1 MIYRIYSNMPTF
13 KEFQIH
19 QGLNLI
25 LADKSPG
32 ATERQT
38 RNGAGKSSLTE
49 LIHFLMGSNLFNS
62 SIFRVPTLSQYFFGI
77 DFDLGQTKTRVERSG
92 DVSSKV
98 TIRGANTG
106 SWLIEL
112 TKDKLF
118 ESESEVISNSQ
129 WRTMLGTLM
138 FGLKEGDEG
147 AQASKFGPTFRSL
160 FSYFVRRQSAGGF
173 TSPTKNSIQQ
183 QTWDEQVGISYLL
196 GLDWT
201 ITQQWQQVREKE
213 KTLKE
218 LRKAISEGTF
228 GAIVGSSA
236 ELRTR
241 LTLSEERSRQLREH
255 VSSFQVLPE
264 YRNLENEASQLT
276 REMGTL
282 ADENTIDRQL
292 LSELQGAYS
301 YEVDPS
307 VNDLTRLYQE
317 AGVILSEA
325 VVRRFEDVKQFHESI
340 IENRKSYLSSEVIA
354 AERRIRS
361 REEQMTTKNNRLA
374 TIMAILQSH
383 GALDQFVKLQSEL
396 TTQEAKT
403 EAIRQQFVAVQRLEG
418 QKSELEFE
426 RRQLELRL
434 RQDYHEQEETLRHAI
449 LVFEKFSS
457 ALYEEAGNLTID
469 ASTNGP
475 RFDVTIRG
483 EKSKGISNMQIFC
496 FDMML
501 MQICAERH
509 LGPGFLVHDSHLFD
523 GVDERQVAKAL
534 QLGER
539 AARDLNFQYI
549 VTMNS
554 DAVPRELPDGF
565 DLYEHI
571 LPVRLTDETE
581 EGGLFGVRF

>member
-13 KEFQIH
+13 KELQFH

-49 LIHFLMGSNLFNS
+49 LIHFLMGANLVNS
-62 SIFRVPTLSQYFFGI
+62 SIFRAPTLSQYYFGI
-77 DFDLGQTKTRVERSG
+77 DFDLGRTKTRVERSG
-92 DVSSKV
+92 DASSKV
-98 TIRGANTG
+98 IIRGANAEN
-106 SWLIEL
+106 WLIEL

-118 ESESEVISNSQ
+118 ESESEVILNSQ
-129 WRTMLGTLM
+129 WRIVLGNLM
-138 FGLKEGDEG
+138 FGLKEDDEG
-147 AQASKFGPTFRSL
+147 TQASKFGPTFRSL

-173 TSPTKNSIQQ
+173 ISPIKHSMQQ
-183 QTWDEQVGISYLL
+183 QIWDEQVAISHLL

-201 ITQQWQQVREKE
+201 IPQQWQQVRERE
-213 KTLKE
+213 KSLKE
-218 LRKAISEGTF
+218 LRKAIGEGTF
-228 GAIVGSSA
+228 GAFVGSSA
-236 ELRTR
+236 ELRTK

-276 REMGTL
+276 REMGAL

-292 LSELQGAYS
+292 LSELQESFS

-307 VNDLTRLYQE
+307 VNDLARLYQE
-317 AGVILSEA
+317 AGVVLSET

-340 IENRKSYLSSEVIA
+340 IENRKSYLSSEVMA
-354 AERRIRS
+354 AERRIKS

-374 TIMAILQSH
+374 TIMGILQSH
-383 GALDQFVKLQSEL
+383 GALDQFAKLQSEL
-396 TTQEAKT
+396 TAQEAKT
-403 EAIRQQFVAVQRLEG
+403 EAIRQQFAAAEQLEG

-426 RRQLELRL
+426 RRQLERRL
-434 RQDYHEQEETLRHAI
+434 RQDYHEQEERLRYAI
-449 LVFEKFSS
+449 LAFERISS

-475 RFDVTIRG
+475 QFEVTIRG
-483 EKSKGISNMQIFC
+483 DKSKGISNMQIFC

-501 MQICAERH
+501 MQLCAEKH
-509 LGPGFLVHDSHLFD
+509 IGPGFLVHDSHLFD

-534 QLGER
+534 QLGES

-565 DLYEHI
+565 DLNEYI
-571 LPVRLTDETE
+571 LPVRLTDATE

>member
-13 KEFQIH
+13 KEFQLY

-49 LIHFLMGSNLFNS
+49 LIHFLMGANLFNS
-62 SIFRVPTLSQYFFGI
+62 SIFRAPTLIQYFFGI

-92 DVSSKV
+92 DASSKV
-98 TIRGANTG
+98 IIRGANTR
-106 SWLIEL
+106 SWLFEL
-112 TKDKLF
+112 IKDKLF

-129 WRTMLGTLM
+129 WRTVLGNLM
-138 FGLKEGDEG
+138 FGLKEVDEG
-147 AQASKFGPTFRSL
+147 TQTSKFGPTFRSL
-160 FSYFVRRQSAGGF
+160 FSYFIRRQSAGGF

-201 ITQQWQQVREKE
+201 IPQQWQQVREKE

-241 LTLSEERSRQLREH
+241 LTLTEERSRQLRKH
-255 VSSFQVLPE
+255 VSSFQVIPE

-292 LSELQGAYS
+292 LSELQEAFS

-317 AGVILSEA
+317 AGVILSES

-340 IENRKSYLSSEVIA
+340 IENRKSYLNSEVIA
-354 AERRIRS
+354 ADRRIKS
-361 REEQMTTKNNRLA
+361 REEQMITKNNRLA

-396 TTQEAKT
+396 TAQEAKT
-403 EAIRQQFVAVQRLEG
+403 EAIRQQFAAVQQLEG

-475 RFDVTIRG
+475 QFDVTIRG

-509 LGPGFLVHDSHLFD
+509 IGPGFLVHDSHLFD

-539 AARDLNFQYI
+539 AARDLKFQYI

-554 DAVPRELPDGF
+554 DAVPRELPDDF
-565 DLYEHI
+565 DLNKYI
-571 LPVRLTDETE
+571 LPVRLTDATE

>member
-1 MIYRIYSNMPTF
+1 MPTF
-13 KEFQIH
+13 KELQFH

-49 LIHFLMGSNLFNS
+49 LIHFLMGTNLINS
-62 SIFRVPTLSQYFFGI
+62 SIFRVPTLSQYSFGI
-77 DFDLGQTKTRVERSG
+77 DFDLGQTKTRVERCGDTSG
-92 DVSSKV
+92 KV
-98 TIRGANTG
+98 VIRGSIAESG
-106 SWLIEL
+106 LIKL
-112 TKDKLF
+112 TENKLF
-118 ESESEVISNSQ
+118 ETESEVIPNSQ
-129 WRTMLGTLM
+129 WRIVLGKLI
-138 FGLKEGDEG
+138 FGLKEDDEEI
-147 AQASKFGPTFRSL
+147 QASKFGLTFRSL
-160 FSYFVRRQSAGGF
+160 FSYFVRRQSVGGF
-173 TSPTKNSIQQ
+173 ISPIKHSMQQ
-183 QTWDEQVGISYLL
+183 QIWDEQVAISYLL

-201 ITQQWQQVREKE
+201 IPQQWQQVRERE
-213 KTLKE
+213 KSLKD
-218 LRKAISEGTF
+218 LRKAIAEGTF

-236 ELRTR
+236 KLRTQ
-241 LTLSEERSRQLREH
+241 LTLSEERSRLFKEH

-276 REMGTL
+276 REMGAL

-292 LSELQGAYS
+292 LSELQASFS
-301 YEVDPS
+301 YEADPS
-307 VNDLTRLYQE
+307 VNDLARLYQE
-317 AGVILSEA
+317 AGVVLSET

-340 IENRKSYLSSEVIA
+340 IENRKSYLHSEVVT
-354 AERRIRS
+354 AEQRIKA
-361 REEQMTTKNNRLA
+361 REERMATINKRLA

-383 GALDQFVKLQSEL
+383 GALDQFMKLQSEL
-396 TTQEAKT
+396 TVQEAKT
-403 EAIRQQFVAVQRLEG
+403 ESIRQQFAAVEQLEG

-426 RRQLELRL
+426 RRQLERRL

-475 RFDVTIRG
+475 QFNVTIRG

-509 LGPGFLVHDSHLFD
+509 IGPGFLVHDSHLFD

-554 DAVPRELPDGF
+554 DAVPRELPNDF
-565 DLYEHI
+565 DLNKCI
-571 LPVRLTDETE
+571 LPIRLTDATE